1 MSNQK
6 NNVNCTRI
14 LKDIPSKIQGL
25 KAYNIKLGYGSFLTI
40 DFGEPIEIN
49 IKTKKGIEK
58 FTRGEWHLWIYMC
71 AWRID
76 KGNRALVGSSD
87 SRKKIESVLKKID
100 GKELIS
106 FDIKRSLDAVLVYN
120 GKYELRIF
128 SINTEDQDQWMIY
141 TPDKNVLTVGPGNKC
156 SYEPAS

>member
-1 MSNQK
+1 MSSQK
-6 NNVNCTRI
+6 EKGNSTQL
-14 LKDIPSKIQGL
+14 LKDILSRIQGL
-25 KAYNIKLGYGSFLTI
+25 KSYNIKLGHGSFLTI

-49 IKTKKGIEK
+49 VKTKKGIEK

-76 KGNRALVGSSD
+76 KDNKALAGSSD
-87 SRKKIESVLKKID
+87 SRNKIESVLKKID

-106 FDIKRSLDAVLVYN
+106 FRLKHSLEAVLVFH
-120 GKYELRIF
+120 GKYELRMF

-141 TPDKNVLTVGPGNKC
+141 TPDKNVLTVGPGDKC